1 MDKSLLLELP
11 ILLCCFRALSGS
23 LSKRKDAANEIA
35 VVKDEFPRNIEMVQC
50 RMCHL
55 QFPGENCSRGRGIC
69 TAGTEE
75 ACMVGR
81 ISKRDGTPWLTF
93 KDCLKNCADVKGIK
107 WSVYFV
113 SFSCCRSHDLCN
125 EDL

>member
-11 ILLCCFRALSGS
+11 ILLCCFRAVSGS
-23 LSKRKDAANEIA
+23 LFKRKFADNEIA
-35 VVKDEFPRNIEMVQC
+35 TVEAEFPLTEIVQC

-81 ISKRDGTPWLTF
+81 ISKRDGSPWLTF

>member
-11 ILLCCFRALSGS
+11 ILLCCFRAVSGS
-23 LSKRKDAANEIA
+23 FLKRKFAVTEI
-35 VVKDEFPRNIEMVQC
+35 VQC

-81 ISKRDGTPWLTF
+81 ISKRDGSPWLTF

>member
-23 LSKRKDAANEIA
+23 LSKRKYAVIEI
-35 VVKDEFPRNIEMVQC
+35 VQC

-69 TAGTEE
+69 RAGTEE